1 MDKDFIKEIRVFINK
16 LDLESANYKSFIDEL
31 VNNILFNSNNENQI
45 IAKNSFLSADRESL
59 KIMFNSLLEWDKKD
73 AKKQIKDINCPTLCI
88 LTDEHH
94 CSYQRIKQEN
104 SNLEIGKVI
113 CSKCWATLEA
123 PDQVNSMIKRFLE
136 LHSI

>member
-1 MDKDFIKEIRVFINK
+1 
-16 LDLESANYKSFIDEL
+16 
-31 VNNILFNSNNENQI
+31 
-45 IAKNSFLSADRESL
+45 
-59 KIMFNSLLEWDKKD
+59 MFNSLLEWDKKD

-136 LHSI
+136 SCIAYRYQKYLQKTYTQQTEVVASLWRSNLPPTCFHTTKPPRKDCCQGSSS